1 MAGIRSS
8 SDVGNRL
15 DLLRRDLMEL
25 DQLGEEL
32 AVVAEQYESAD
43 LRAHLQRIE
52 RLKLR
57 LRTEMRRLM
66 H

>member
-1 MAGIRSS
+1 
-8 SDVGNRL
+8 
-15 DLLRRDLMEL
+15 MEL

-32 AVVAEQYESAD
+32 ALVAEHFESTD

-57 LRTEMRRLM
+57 VRDEMRRLM